1 MICTAAFLI
10 LSSIIVVVAGIMIET
25 GIIDIA
31 SCYSQ
36 IEDRI
41 SYIETEKEKGNYDL
55 VLDQIVCN
63 TKYPGCAGLKKLNTQ
78 DPTAWQNGQIEQ
90 YFGLKSVLGKE
101 TVNQ

>member
-1 MICTAAFLI
+1 MASYYEGRAMICTAAFLI

-55 VLDQIVCN
+55 VLDQIACN
-63 TKYPGCAGLKKLNTQ
+63 TKYRVAL
-78 DPTAWQNGQIEQ
+78 
-90 YFGLKSVLGKE
+90 V
-101 TVNQ
+101 